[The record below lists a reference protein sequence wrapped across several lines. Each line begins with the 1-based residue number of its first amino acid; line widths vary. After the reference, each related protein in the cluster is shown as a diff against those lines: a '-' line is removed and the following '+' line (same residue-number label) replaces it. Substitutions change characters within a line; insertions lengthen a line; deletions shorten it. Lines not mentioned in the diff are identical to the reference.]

1 MKATE
6 QTLQE
11 VDRAIRKVAEK
22 FPSSEEA
29 TMLTDIHLRV
39 SQDSGELLAY
49 DDDDN
54 EINRCVV
61 EQWIENKDDDFYQH
75 VAATLR
81 ASLLKQ
87 KEKIEQMSILKP
99 YSFVLEDDD
108 KETIEELYLVDDDTV
123 ILQEELIR
131 AGVLPT
137 DYDFEAHKELVPMQ
151 AGDVPITY
159 ADTTP
164 LERDFGFKPST
175 SLRTGLRAFAEWY
188 ARYYGTYK

>member
-11 VDRAIRKVAEK
+11 VERAIRKVAEK
-22 FPSSEEA
+22 FPPSEEA
-29 TMLTDIHLRV
+29 TLLTDIHLRV

-61 EQWIENKDDDFYQH
+61 EQWIENKDDDFYQN

-81 ASLLKQ
+81 SSLHKQ

-123 ILQEELIR
+123 ILHEELM
-131 AGVLPT
+131 AGL
-137 DYDFEAHKELVPMQ
+137 DKDLDEF
-151 AGDVPITY
+151 
-159 ADTTP
+159 
-164 LERDFGFKPST
+164 LEQLLKD
-175 SLRTGLRAFAEWY
+175 
-188 ARYYGTYK
+188 